1 MLTSVISMIS
11 SLVGCLVSAAVDI
24 VALWPVAVMVAFL
37 IIGFAI
43 GWIRRLAGGKKGGK
57 KGK

>member
-43 GWIRRLAGGKKGGK
+43 G
-57 KGK
+57 